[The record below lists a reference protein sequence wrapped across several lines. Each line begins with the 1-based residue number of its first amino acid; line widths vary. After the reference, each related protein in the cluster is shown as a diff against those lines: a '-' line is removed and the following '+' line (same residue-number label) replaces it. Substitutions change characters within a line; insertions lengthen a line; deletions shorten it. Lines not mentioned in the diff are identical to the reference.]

1 MKGLLKFITC
11 GSVDDGKS
19 TLIGHILYD
28 AKLIYADQ
36 EKALELDSK
45 VGSRSGDIDYSLLLD
60 GLMAERE
67 QGITIDV
74 AYRYF
79 TTDNRS
85 FIVADTPG
93 HEEYTRNMAVGAS
106 FADLAVIL
114 IDASQGVLVQTRR
127 HARICKLMGIRH
139 FVFAVNKMDLVKY
152 SKSRFDEIVK
162 QIEELKNELLLDD
175 IYIIPL
181 SATEGDNVTVK
192 SENIPW
198 YNGVPLLQYLE
209 TVDVDSSEEEEG
221 FYLPVQ
227 RVCRPDHTFR
237 GFQGQIESG
246 SISIGDEIVTLP
258 SNEKAHVKQILMT
271 DKDVKTAFKG
281 QPVTI
286 TLDKEVDVSRGC
298 VITKDTNLASYQEL
312 TASIL
317 WMDDEQLTAG
327 KDYLVKLGTKTISGI
342 VSEIKYA
349 VDVNTG
355 EHIPAD
361 SLTKNGIAVC
371 TILLAEPIAVD
382 LFSKHKT
389 LGELILIDRVSNMT
403 SACGVVDSVEEKADD
418 AKKASFVLGS
428 LEGRGDI
435 FEEFFYDTSS
445 LNVLKYQPV
454 KETYTK
460 GDTIPVEG
468 ESYKYPD
475 SFDIIVL
482 RDSVAVKVRD
492 RKITDIVPTSEYS
505 YGGVPVVNGRGF
517 EVLADNNEKI
527 QQFLSEYSN
536 LKSINDADFFA
547 KWVKFDTYRK
557 IAIQN
562 R

>member
-355 EHIPAD
+355 EHITAD

-428 LEGRGDI
+428 LEARGDI

-492 RKITDIVPTSEYS
+492 RKITDIIPTSEYS

-517 EVLADNNEKI
+517 EVLADSNEKI
-527 QQFLSEYSN
+527 QQFLSEYSKLDN
-536 LKSINDADFFA
+536 INDADFFA

>member
-246 SISIGDEIVTLP
+246 SISIGDEIITLP

-271 DKDVKTAFKG
+271 DKDVETAFKG

-428 LEGRGDI
+428 LEARGDI

>member
-246 SISIGDEIVTLP
+246 SIGIGDEIVTLP

-403 SACGVVDSVEEKADD
+403 SACGVVDSVEEKADG

-428 LEGRGDI
+428 LEARGDI

-517 EVLADNNEKI
+517 EVLADSNEKI
-527 QQFLSEYSN
+527 QQFLSEYSKLDN
-536 LKSINDADFFA
+536 INDADFFA

>member
-162 QIEELKNELLLDD
+162 QIEGLKNELLLDD

-355 EHIPAD
+355 EHISAD

-428 LEGRGDI
+428 LEARGDI

-454 KETYTK
+454 KETYTR

-517 EVLADNNEKI
+517 EVLADSNEKI

>member
-286 TLDKEVDVSRGC
+286 TLDKEVDVSRGR

-428 LEGRGDI
+428 LEARGDI

-492 RKITDIVPTSEYS
+492 RKITDIVLTSEYS

-517 EVLADNNEKI
+517 EVLADSNEKI

>member
-152 SKSRFDEIVK
+152 SKLRFDEIVK

-355 EHIPAD
+355 EHISAD

-428 LEGRGDI
+428 LEARGDI

-505 YGGVPVVNGRGF
+505 YGDVPVVNGRGF
-517 EVLADNNEKI
+517 EVLADSNEKI

>member
-175 IYIIPL
+175 IYIIPI

-258 SNEKAHVKQILMT
+258 SNEKAHIKQILMT

-428 LEGRGDI
+428 LEARGDI

-517 EVLADNNEKI
+517 EVLADSNEKI

>member
-246 SISIGDEIVTLP
+246 SISVGDEIVTLP

-271 DKDVKTAFKG
+271 DKDVKIAFKG

-355 EHIPAD
+355 EQIPAD

-371 TILLAEPIAVD
+371 SILLAEPIAVD
-382 LFSKHKT
+382 LFSKHKI

-428 LEGRGDI
+428 LEARGDI

-468 ESYKYPD
+468 ESYKYHD

-505 YGGVPVVNGRGF
+505 YGGVPIVNGRGF
-517 EVLADNNEKI
+517 EVLADSNEKI

>member
-246 SISIGDEIVTLP
+246 SISVGDEIVTLP

-286 TLDKEVDVSRGC
+286 TLDKEVDVSRGR

-361 SLTKNGIAVC
+361 SLTKNGITVC

-428 LEGRGDI
+428 LEARGDI

-517 EVLADNNEKI
+517 EVLADSNEKI

>member
-246 SISIGDEIVTLP
+246 SISVGDEIVTLP

-342 VSEIKYA
+342 VSKIKYA

-428 LEGRGDI
+428 LEARGDI

-492 RKITDIVPTSEYS
+492 CKITDIVPTSEYS

-517 EVLADNNEKI
+517 EVLADSNEKI

-536 LKSINDADFFA
+536 LKSINDANFFA

>member
-246 SISIGDEIVTLP
+246 SISVGDEIVTLP

-286 TLDKEVDVSRGC
+286 TLDEEVDVSRGC
-298 VITKDTNLASYQEL
+298 VITKGTNLASYQEL

-403 SACGVVDSVEEKADD
+403 SACGVVDSVEHKADD
-418 AKKASFVLGS
+418 GKKASFFLGS
-428 LEGRGDI
+428 LEARGDI

-445 LNVLKYQPV
+445 LNILKYQPV

-517 EVLADNNEKI
+517 EVLADSNEKI